1 MFKVED
7 NYLSL
12 EDHLVLK
19 TIMESDTF
27 PWYFNKGKLI
37 PVNNKPFD
45 YQFVHIFYIDN
56 NVNSDYFNRLNPL
69 IKKLEPLSLIR
80 IKANLNPISNKLIE
94 FGKHKDQ
101 DFKSKGAIYYLNDNN
116 GYTMI
121 GKNKVESKANRML
134 LFDANEE
141 HYGTNSTDCNNR
153 MLINFNYF

>member
-1 MFKVED
+1 MFKIED

-19 TIMESDTF
+19 TIMESDNF

-37 PVNNKPFD
+37 PIKNKPFD
-45 YQFVHIFYIDN
+45 YQFVHVFYIDN
-56 NVNSDYFNRLNPL
+56 IVNSDYFNRLNP
-69 IKKLEPLSLIR
+69 I

-101 DFKSKGAIYYLNDNN
+101 DFKCKGAIYYLNDNN

-121 GKNKVESKANRML
+121 GKNKIESKANRML

-141 HYGTNSTDCNNR
+141 HYGTNSTNCNNR